1 MLFPSYVTLDKLNTI
16 NKGNLA
22 GHLGIEYIDI
32 GPDYLRGRMPV
43 NEKTKQPLGLL
54 HGGAS
59 AAFAETMGSVAAN
72 AVVDQNKFYCV
83 GIEINANHVRRVTDS
98 YVYAVTKPAHIGRTT
113 HVWEIRITNEK
124 KQLVCTSRLTVA
136 VIERKE

>member
-83 GIEINANHVRRVTDS
+83 VLKLMLTMFEGSRIAMYMPLPNLRILVGQPTCGRFELL
-98 YVYAVTKPAHIGRTT
+98 TKK
-113 HVWEIRITNEK
+113 N
-124 KQLVCTSRLTVA
+124 S
-136 VIERKE
+136 